1 MIDKHRL
8 ERVLVNLEKEGL
20 DQMIISDPLAIK
32 WLTGRMFWAGERF
45 LGLYIAKGKEPA
57 LFLNALFQFDEEIGA
72 RKILFTDTD
81 DIIPVIKSVV
91 DPEKALGVDKIL
103 PARFVLPMIE
113 RNVAAKIVNGSLGVD
128 RTRAAKDENEKELMR
143 MASRINDMAME
154 QFKNLVHE
162 GVTEREVA
170 AQTLDIYKSLGAE
183 AFAFP
188 SIVAF
193 GANSADPHHMP
204 DDTVVKEG
212 DTVLF
217 DVGCKYHGY
226 CSDMTR
232 VFFFKKEPSETQ
244 RKIYNIVRKANED
257 AEAMVKAGIT
267 LHSIDKTARDVIRA
281 EGYGEYFTHRLGH
294 FIGLED
300 HEFGDVAENN
310 MALTEKDNI
319 FSIEPG
325 IYKADE
331 AGVRIE
337 DLVIVTEDGC
347 EVLNSFPKDIQVIE

>member
-1 MIDKHRL
+1 MLDQNRL
-8 ERVLVNLEKEGL
+8 NRVLDNLHKAGL
-20 DQMIISDPLAIK
+20 EQMIISDPLAIY

-45 LGLYIAKGKEPA
+45 LGLYVGKDREPA
-57 LFLNALFQFDEEIGA
+57 LFLNALFRTDEELGA
-72 RKILFTDTD
+72 RKIYYSDTD
-81 DIIPVIKSVV
+81 DIIPVIQSVV
-91 DPEKALGVDKIL
+91 DTGNTLGVDKIL
-103 PARFVLPMIE
+103 PAKFVLPMIE
-113 RNVAAKIVNGSLGVD
+113 RGAAAKIENGSIAVD
-128 RTRAAKDENEKELMR
+128 RTRACKDEEEKEFMR
-143 MASRINDMAME
+143 ISSHINDMAME
-154 QFKNLVHE
+154 QFKGLIHE
-162 GVTEREVA
+162 GVTEAEVA
-170 AQTLDIYKSLGAE
+170 AKTLDIYKSLGGE
-183 AFAFP
+183 AFSFP

-193 GANSADPHHMP
+193 GKNSADPHHMP
-204 DDTVVKEG
+204 DDTVIQEG

-232 VFFFKKEPSETQ
+232 VFFYKKDPTPVQ
-244 RKIYNIVRKANED
+244 KKIYNIVRRANEE

-267 LHSIDKTARDVIRA
+267 LHSIDKTARDIIRA
-281 EGYGEYFTHRLGH
+281 EGYGDYFTHRLGH

-310 MALTEKDNI
+310 MTLTEADNI

-347 EVLNSFPKDIQVIE
+347 EILNKAPKEIEVIG

>member
-1 MIDKHRL
+1 MLDRNRL
-8 ERVLVNLEKEGL
+8 DRVLTNLNQTGL

-32 WLTGRMFWAGERF
+32 WLTGRRFYAGERF
-45 LGLYIAKGKEPA
+45 LGLYIAKDREPV
-57 LFLNALFQFDEEIGA
+57 LLLNALFQFDEDLGV
-72 RKILFTDTD
+72 RKLLHKDTD
-81 DIIPVIKSVV
+81 DIIPFIQSVV
-91 DPEKALGVDKIL
+91 DPRKKLGVDKIL
-103 PARFVLPMIE
+103 TAKFLLPMID
-113 RNVAAKIVNGSLGVD
+113 RGVAVRIENGSPGVD
-128 RTRAAKDENEKELMR
+128 RTRAVKDEEEKELMR
-143 MASRINDMAME
+143 ISSKINDMAME
-154 QFKNLVHE
+154 QFKGLVHE

-183 AFAFP
+183 AFSFP

-193 GANSADPHHMP
+193 GANAADPHHMP

-217 DVGCKYHGY
+217 DVGCMYHGY

-232 VFFFKKEPSETQ
+232 VFFFKKEPSSVQ
-244 RKIYNIVRKANED
+244 KKIYNIVRKANED

-300 HEFGDVAENN
+300 HEAGDVAENN
-310 MALTEKDNI
+310 MTLTEAGNI

-347 EVLNSFPKDIQVIE
+347 EVLNRFPKDIQIIG